1 MECQNVIDYGA
12 IAIGLVVV
20 LHDQGLTYYA
30 HSKVQLPQLE
40 CTHYEADTR
49 WFSMGLW
56 VEIHFHLESGRIG
69 GKTKIAKSQWLNF
82 TLYFHL
88 DHYEFLQLE

>member
-40 CTHYEADTR
+40 CTHYEADT
-49 WFSMGLW
+49 G
-56 VEIHFHLESGRIG
+56 
-69 GKTKIAKSQWLNF
+69 
-82 TLYFHL
+82 
-88 DHYEFLQLE
+88 